1 MEVVCLSFFF
11 LMIRRPP
18 RSTLFPYT
26 TLFRSMNSSRA
37 LLGGNAEVNKE
48 TGEVSMTDIGG
59 TGKNTLHEAIAEVK
73 KIAGE
78 AAESFSS
85 TSVSTEDEL
94 TVTKT
99 ETKDP
104 TTQKVTNT
112 DYKVGLSQAVKDKL
126 NKIGRSEE

>member
-1 MEVVCLSFFF
+1 
-11 LMIRRPP
+11 
-18 RSTLFPYT
+18 
-26 TLFRSMNSSRA
+26 
-37 LLGGNAEVNKE
+37 
-48 TGEVSMTDIGG
+48 MTDIGG

-126 NKIGRSEE
+126 NKIGDGVIAKDGEKSDHTVTGKKIGRASCRERV